1 MQKYICFFELSNKSG
16 EKYRCVGEL
25 LIYIKR
31 RRGLCLFSGSS
42 ALSFFLQ
49 PLSFVMEI
57 LRTFPSLFSPS
68 PGFLSLFPA
77 CLREVRLLV
86 SAPVSRRVEII
97 PCRHID
103 VMPLATSSVCLC
115 FYAASSAFLP
125 SLFFQEVSSFSLLK
139 GKDLSGGI
147 LGACLNSPD
156 RHVPLSVFP
165 SA

>member
-1 MQKYICFFELSNKSG
+1 MCRRIIDLYQTTKGSLLFF
-16 EKYRCVGEL
+16 
-25 LIYIKR
+25 
-31 RRGLCLFSGSS
+31 GSS
-42 ALSFFLQ
+42 ALFFFLQ
-49 PLSFVMEI
+49 TMSFVMEI

-68 PGFLSLFPA
+68 SGFLSPFPA

-86 SAPVSRRVEII
+86 SVPVSRRVEII

-103 VMPLATSSVCLC
+103 VMPLATSSVCLS
-115 FYAASSAFLP
+115 FYAAPSAFLP
-125 SLFFQEVSSFSLLK
+125 SQFFQEVSSFSLLR
-139 GKDLSGGI
+139 GKALSGGI